1 MLDTTLE
8 NATGTLENILRQ
20 ISEQASRKADYIAPT
35 DQIQVV
41 TRDGN
46 TNIVMEANKGM
57 PTQQFVTNEVAFNQ
71 LASNCD
77 LDVRTARRLRDNEN
91 YSREFD
97 NLVNKILVNEPKNK
111 MLRTFDGEQPLVRA
125 IVSDKFK
132 TFDNVDLVQAA
143 LPQLM
148 ESEAQWKIVNGTVT
162 DQRLYMR
169 LKSEVQVAEPA
180 LGDRMANGLMLRN
193 SEVGMGSVEAMQMV
207 FTLACLNGMTSANKT
222 RHTHVTTARGTDEW
236 SLLTSEA
243 KDADN
248 HALQLKLRDVVASY
262 TSRESF
268 DQTVEQMRLAH
279 GDIVENGLANPSA
292 VIDSVVQVLKL
303 PKKSGADV
311 MAGLMQTIQQA
322 GYTNKPV
329 TRAALVNAVTAV
341 GHHVDPDSQ
350 DEWHSHGRTLLE
362 LPRNQWE
369 TIARA
374 A

>member
-1 MLDTTLE
+1 MLDSTLE

-143 LPQLM
+143 LPQLL
-148 ESEAQWKIVNGTVT
+148 ESDAQWQIVNGTIT

-169 LKSEVQVAEPA
+169 LKSKNQIAEPA
-180 LGDRMANGLMLRN
+180 VGDLVSNGVMLRN
-193 SEVGMGSVEAMQMV
+193 SETGHGSCEVSQLIW
-207 FTLACLNGMTSANKT
+207 TLACLNGMTSQNT
-222 RHTHVTTARGTDEW
+222 SRHTHVTSARGTDEW
-236 SLLTSEA
+236 SLLTNEA
-243 KDADN
+243 KEADN
-248 HALQLKLRDVVASY
+248 VSLRLKLRDITASMAD
-262 TSRESF
+262 TANFEKTV
-268 DQTVEQMRLAH
+268 DQFRLAH

-292 VIDSVVQVLKL
+292 VVDSVVQVLKL
-303 PKKSGADV
+303 PKKAASDV

-329 TRAALVNAVTAV
+329 SRATLVNAVTSVA
-341 GHHVDPDSQ
+341 HVSHADNV
-350 DEWHSHGRTLLE
+350 DEWYSNGRTLLQ